1 MKTTKLMLSAF
12 AAVLAM
18 VSCNKQDT
26 TPEMGSRTLK
36 SVEVSLE
43 NVIMTKSSYAAAHAV
58 KAGSAI
64 KVNDFQIFLLD
75 ESGNEYT
82 GKVADGSADAQSY
95 WDAGMPLD
103 GKASFHYVDPKCTKV
118 VAVANMRKQFDSYA
132 DLLTELATDPIEI
145 RTQQDPDAGIQ
156 IYQENIQIQGFTTRK
171 QPLK

>member
-43 NVIMTKSSYAAAHAV
+43 NVIMTKSSYAAADAV
-58 KAGSAI
+58 KDGYAI
-64 KVNDFQIFLLD
+64 EVNDFQIFLLD

-82 GKVADGSADAQSY
+82 GKVADGSAVAQSY

-118 VAVANMRKQFDSYA
+118 VAVANMGTPFGSYA
-132 DLLTELATDPIEI
+132 AVFRNTA
-145 RTQQDPDAGIQ
+145 A
-156 IYQENIQIQGFTTRK
+156 
-171 QPLK
+171 

>member
-43 NVIMTKSSYAAAHAV
+43 NVIMTKSAYAAADAV

-64 KVNDFQIFLLD
+64 EVNDFQIFLLD
-75 ESGNEYT
+75 ESGT
-82 GKVADGSADAQSY
+82 QDSGRGSGQQ
-95 WDAGMPLD
+95 
-103 GKASFHYVDPKCTKV
+103 K
-118 VAVANMRKQFDSYA
+118 
-132 DLLTELATDPIEI
+132 DL
-145 RTQQDPDAGIQ
+145 
-156 IYQENIQIQGFTTRK
+156 
-171 QPLK
+171 